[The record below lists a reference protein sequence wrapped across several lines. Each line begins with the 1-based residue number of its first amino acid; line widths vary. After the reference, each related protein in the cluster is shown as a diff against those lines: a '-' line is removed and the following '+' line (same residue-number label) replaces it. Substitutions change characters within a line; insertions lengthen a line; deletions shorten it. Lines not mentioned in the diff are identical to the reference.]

1 MPIVLSQLLIPLIT
15 IVAIVVGVWLV
26 VNLIG
31 IRIIRP
37 SEVGIVEKWWS
48 TKGSL
53 NQAIIA
59 LNGEAGYQPD
69 LLRSGIHFK
78 SPFMY
83 RLHKVPLITIAQG
96 KIGYLFARDGKP
108 LAPTQLLGSVVSNFM
123 DAREF
128 LTSDGQRGPQRG
140 ILREGTYAIN
150 TALFAVITFSKV
162 HYLPMGERDDER
174 KEMDEMCQKITNDGG
189 FEPVVIDGTN
199 DVVGIVIVND
209 GPNPPEEQI
218 ICPTVGNNPAEA
230 DIYHHSFQDPEKFLK
245 AGGLRGKQHQVLI
258 DGKYYINRLFA
269 TVKFEPKTIIN
280 VGCVGVVI
288 SYFGEEGAD
297 ISGDNYTHGKLVE
310 NGKRG
315 IWSKPLMPGK
325 YPINTDA
332 AKVISVPTTNFVLKW
347 DSSTSGTHGYDSGLA
362 AVKLITSDAFEPELP
377 LSVVLSINCD
387 EAPKLIQKFGDI
399 KVLVEQSLDP
409 MVSSF
414 FKNAGQKRTLL
425 QLVQERAEL
434 GEEALR
440 VIKARLADYNLELHD
455 VLIGT
460 PRSADGD
467 KGIETMYAQ
476 LRDRQIAVEKIQT
489 YKRQG
494 EAAEQE
500 KLLRQSEATANQQTA
515 LTVSEIR
522 IVTEEN
528 VGKAEK
534 SKAIQDAATMVI
546 TAEAQAKATVL
557 NANADSTKIAKIGIA
572 EGIATKQKVNAYG
585 GAEYQVYAQVAQA
598 FADAIKTGKQ
608 ALVPITQV
616 NLGGDGESGG
626 ANALS
631 MLLNLFSVEKLREFA
646 KDIVLPNTPDEDQAM
661 IDDLTGQIMSQAN
674 AVADSSATAKPEAAK
689 GADAAPASSEAA
701 HTAQPKP
708 KADTSKDEGRQNG
721 GQSPNRP
728 Y

>member
-1 MPIVLSQLLIPLIT
+1 MQNALPQLLIPLLVILGIAVT
-15 IVAIVVGVWLV
+15 VWLI

-48 TKGSL
+48 PKGSL
-53 NQAIIA
+53 DQAIIA

-69 LLRSGIHFK
+69 VLRSGIHFK

-83 RLHKVPLITIAQG
+83 RVHKVPLITISQG
-96 KIGYLFARDGKP
+96 KIGYIFARDGKP
-108 LAPTQLLGSVVSNFM
+108 LEPTQLLGSVVSNFM

-128 LTSDGQRGPQRG
+128 LTNNGQRGPQRG
-140 ILREGTYAIN
+140 ILREGTYALN
-150 TALFAVITFSKV
+150 TALFAVITSGKV
-162 HYLPMGERDDER
+162 HYLSMGDRDDER
-174 KEMDEMCQKITNDGG
+174 KEMDEMSQKITNDGG
-189 FEPVVIDGTN
+189 FEPVVIDGSN
-199 DVVGIVIVND
+199 DAVGIVIVND

-218 ICPTVGNNPAEA
+218 ICPTVGNNPKEP
-230 DIYHHSFQDPEKFLK
+230 DTYHHSFQDPEKFLK

-269 TVKFEPKTIIN
+269 TVEFQPKTVIN

-288 SYFGEEGAD
+288 SYYGDEGVD

-315 IWSKPLMPGK
+315 IWGKPLMPGK
-325 YPINTDA
+325 YPINIDA

-347 DSSTSGTHGYDSGLA
+347 DSASSEAHGYDSGLA
-362 AVKLITSDAFEPELP
+362 AVQLITSDAFEPELP

-425 QLVQERAEL
+425 QLVQQRSEL
-434 GEEALR
+434 GEEALK

-460 PRSADGD
+460 PRSASGD

-476 LRDRQIAVEKIQT
+476 LRDRQIAVEKILT

-500 KLLRQSEATANQQTA
+500 KQLRQAEATANQQTA
-515 LTVSEIR
+515 LTESEIR

-534 SKAIQDAATMVI
+534 AKAVQDAARTVI

-585 GAEYQVYAQVAQA
+585 GAEYQVYAQVAQS
-598 FADAIKTGKQ
+598 FADAIKAGKQ
-608 ALVPITQV
+608 ALVPVTTV
-616 NLGGDGESGG
+616 NLGNDGEKGG

-646 KDIVLPNTPDEDQAM
+646 KDLELPKTPDEEQAT
-661 IDDLTGQIMSQAN
+661 IDELTKQIMSQAN
-674 AVADSSATAKPEAAK
+674 AETEETAAESKPHVAEEPKRAPEV
-689 GADAAPASSEAA
+689 
-701 HTAQPKP
+701 PKTEP
-708 KADTSKDEGRQNG
+708 KAEPGKDEGRQNG
-721 GQSPNRP
+721 GQSTNRP

>member
-1 MPIVLSQLLIPLIT
+1 MPIVMLIPLLVIL
-15 IVAIVVGVWLV
+15 AVVVLIWLI

-31 IRIIRP
+31 VRVIKP

-48 TKGSL
+48 SKGSL

-83 RLHKVPLITIAQG
+83 RVHKVPLITIAQG
-96 KIGYLFARDGKP
+96 KIGYIFARDGKP
-108 LAPTQLLGSVVSNFM
+108 LEPTQLLGSVVSNFM

-128 LTSDGQRGPQRG
+128 LTKNGQRGPQRG

-174 KEMDEMCQKITNDGG
+174 KEMDEMCQKITKDGG

-199 DVVGIVIVND
+199 DAVGIVIVND

-218 ICPTVGNNPAEA
+218 ICPTVGNDPAIPE
-230 DIYHHSFQDPEKFLK
+230 IYHHSFQDPEKFLK

-269 TVKFEPKTIIN
+269 TVEFQPKTVIN

-288 SYFGEEGAD
+288 SYYGDEGAD

-315 IWSKPLMPGK
+315 IWGKPLMPGK
-325 YPINTDA
+325 YPINVDA
-332 AKVISVPTTNFVLKW
+332 AKVLSVPTTNFVLKW
-347 DSSTSGTHGYDSGLA
+347 DTSSSGTHGYDSGLA
-362 AVKLITSDAFEPELP
+362 AVQLITSDAFEPELP

-425 QLVQERAEL
+425 QLVQQRSEL
-434 GEEALR
+434 GEEALK
-440 VIKARLADYNLELHD
+440 VIKERLADYNLELHD

-460 PRSADGD
+460 PRSATGD

-500 KLLRQSEATANQQTA
+500 KQLRQAEATANQQTA
-515 LTVSEIR
+515 LTESEIR
-522 IVTEEN
+522 IITEEN
-528 VGKAEK
+528 AGKAEK
-534 SKAIQDAATMVI
+534 SKAVQDAARMVI
-546 TAEAQAKATVL
+546 TAEAEAKSTVL

-585 GAEYQVYAQVAQA
+585 GAEYQVYAQVTQA

-608 ALVPITQV
+608 ALVPVTQV
-616 NLGGDGESGG
+616 NVGGEGEGGG

-631 MLLNLFSVEKLREFA
+631 MLLSLFSVEKLREFA
-646 KDIVLPNTPDEDQAM
+646 KDIEIPQTTDAEQAQ
-661 IDDLTGQIMSQAN
+661 IDDLTNQIMSQAN
-674 AVADSSATAKPEAAK
+674 ASEEPVAVETPKTPEAPRVIK
-689 GADAAPASSEAA
+689 PAAPAD
-701 HTAQPKP
+701 PG
-708 KADTSKDEGRQNG
+708 KDKGQNPG
-721 GQSPNRP
+721 

>member
-1 MPIVLSQLLIPLIT
+1 MPNVLPQMILPLLVIIGIAAVIWLI
-15 IVAIVVGVWLV
+15 

-48 TKGSL
+48 PKGSL
-53 NQAIIA
+53 DQAIIA

-69 LLRSGIHFK
+69 VLRSGIHFK

-83 RLHKVPLITIAQG
+83 RVHKVPLITISQG
-96 KIGYLFARDGKP
+96 KIGYIFARDGRP
-108 LAPTQLLGSVVSNFM
+108 LEPTQLLGSVVSNFM

-128 LTSDGQRGPQRG
+128 LANQGQRGPQRG

-150 TALFAVITFSKV
+150 TALFAVITSGRV
-162 HYLPMGERDDER
+162 HYLSMGERDDER
-174 KEMDEMCQKITNDGG
+174 KEMDEMSQKISKDGG
-189 FEPVVIDGTN
+189 FEPVVIDGAN
-199 DVVGIVIVND
+199 DAVGIVIVND

-218 ICPTVGNNPAEA
+218 ICPTVGNNPNEP
-230 DIYHHSFQDPEKFLK
+230 DTYHHSFQDPEKFLK

-269 TVKFEPKTIIN
+269 TVEFQPKTVIN

-288 SYFGEEGAD
+288 SYYGDEGAD

-315 IWSKPLMPGK
+315 IWGKPLMPGK
-325 YPINTDA
+325 YPINIDA

-347 DSSTSGTHGYDSGLA
+347 DSASSETHGYDSGLA
-362 AVKLITSDAFEPELP
+362 AVQLITSDAFEPELP

-425 QLVQERAEL
+425 QLVQQRSEL
-434 GEEALR
+434 GEEALK

-460 PRSADGD
+460 PRSASGD

-500 KLLRQSEATANQQTA
+500 KQLRQAEATANQQTA

-534 SKAIQDAATMVI
+534 AKAIQDAATTVI

-598 FADAIKTGKQ
+598 FADAIKAGKQ
-608 ALVPITQV
+608 ALVPVTTV
-616 NLGGDGESGG
+616 NLGNDGANGG

-646 KDIVLPNTPDEDQAM
+646 KDLELPKTPDEEQAT
-661 IDDLTGQIMSQAN
+661 IDELTKQIMSQAN
-674 AVADSSATAKPEAAK
+674 SESEESAAESKPHMAEEPK
-689 GADAAPASSEAA
+689 RAPEVPQ
-701 HTAQPKP
+701 TEP
-708 KADTSKDEGRQNG
+708 KAEPGKDEGRQNG
-721 GQSPNRP
+721 GPTPNRP